1 MVRLSAGEVTVQ
13 CMSCQRVMKHE
24 MATRFHNMYCVQKI
38 VWKTAVKQRN
48 EKLADKTTKRIIRM
62 NDRCARY

>member
-24 MATRFHNMYCVQKI
+24 MAARFHNMYCVQRI
-38 VWKTAVKQRN
+38 DWKTVVKQRN
-48 EKLADKTTKRIIRM
+48 EKLADITTKQIIRM
-62 NDRCARY
+62 NDRCVKY